1 MRGWRRAEPV
11 LMGTVKQPS
20 LLPNAVELLRAEEI
34 DCGTLMS
41 QLTIPADLFCT
52 ITSWKPSTQRLFAA
66 A

>member
-1 MRGWRRAEPV
+1 
-11 LMGTVKQPS
+11 MGTVKQPS
-20 LLPNAVELLRAEEI
+20 LLPNVVELLRAEEI